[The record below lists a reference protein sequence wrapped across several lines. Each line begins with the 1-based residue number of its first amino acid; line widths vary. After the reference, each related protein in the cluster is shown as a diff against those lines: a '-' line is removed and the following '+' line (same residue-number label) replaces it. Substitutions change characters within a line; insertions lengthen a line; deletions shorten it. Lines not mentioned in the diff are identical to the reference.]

1 MKTKEESL
9 FDAEKAVQRCDK
21 LKRILKAH
29 DVPDDEVEGV
39 VLFVEGIKRLVI
51 HFGPRR
57 MGMFASLFC
66 EAWRQFEG
74 QVITDI
80 LNDVVLKSIFEDME
94 TPSDKVN

>member
-1 MKTKEESL
+1 
-9 FDAEKAVQRCDK
+9 
-21 LKRILKAH
+21 
-29 DVPDDEVEGV
+29 
-39 VLFVEGIKRLVI
+39 
-51 HFGPRR
+51 
-57 MGMFASLFC
+57 MGTFASLFC